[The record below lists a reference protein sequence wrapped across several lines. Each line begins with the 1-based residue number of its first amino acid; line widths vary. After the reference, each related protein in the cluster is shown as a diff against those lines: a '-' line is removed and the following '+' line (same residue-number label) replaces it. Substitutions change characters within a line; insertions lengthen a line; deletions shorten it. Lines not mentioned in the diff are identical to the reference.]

1 MYNGSVYGNYRT
13 RSFAD
18 IYEDPDT
25 FLIEYKNNGAIPVNV
40 ADGDIKTI
48 WGLLYSYYGNSHIKS
63 SDENRFKY
71 QLFSIIY
78 QYAPTWVKKMDIQD
92 KLRNLT
98 EEDIRLGSATT
109 FASGANPAT
118 EITDSQIE
126 SAGANAYT
134 RQKTRKSKIE
144 AYAMLYGLLE
154 QDITKEFINRFN
166 TLFRVVALPDAPL
179 WYDDPEI
186 TEEDYND

>member
-1 MYNGSVYGNYRT
+1 MFNGSLYGNYRT

-18 IYEDPDT
+18 IFDSALV
-25 FLIEYKNNGAIPVNV
+25 FLSEYKNNGAIPVNV
-40 ADGDIKTI
+40 EDSDVNTI
-48 WGLLYSYYGNSHIKS
+48 WGLLYAYYGNSHIKS

-78 QYAPTWVKKMDIQD
+78 QYAPTWLKKMDIQTN
-92 KLRNLT
+92 LRNLT
-98 EEDIRLGSATT
+98 EEDLRLGSATT

-134 RQKTRKSKIE
+134 RQKTRKSKLD

-154 QDITKEFINRFN
+154 QDITQEFINRFK
-166 TLFRVVALPDAPL
+166 TLFRVVSLPDEAL
-179 WYDDPEI
+179 WYDDPDI
-186 TEEDYND
+186 TD